1 LGAVKV
7 LARKSVSPLYKMVIT
22 LPRTLLGLNVNVA
35 SPPLTAAVA
44 RTLVLIFFF
53 RR

>member
-7 LARKSVSPLYKMVIT
+7 FARKSVSPLYKMVIT
-22 LPRTLLGLNVNVA
+22 LPRTFVGLNVNVA

>member
-1 LGAVKV
+1 MDRRSA
-7 LARKSVSPLYKMVIT
+7 
-22 LPRTLLGLNVNVA
+22 LGLNVNVA
-35 SPPLTAAVA
+35 SPPLSAAVP